1 MHVIAAKAVCF
12 GEALSQ
18 EFKKYQTQ
26 VIKNSSIFA
35 ESLVKEGIEI
45 VSGGSD
51 NHLVLISLVK
61 YGITGKDLANLL
73 DQYKITV
80 NKNGIPKDPQ
90 SPFVTSGIRVGTPA
104 MTRRGFKEKDFE
116 DLALLIARFIKSMAV
131 NNLALDSETESFVKA
146 EVKRLTAGLNFYN
159 NDRAGSLTT

>member
-1 MHVIAAKAVCF
+1 
-12 GEALSQ
+12 
-18 EFKKYQTQ
+18 
-26 VIKNSSIFA
+26 
-35 ESLVKEGIEI
+35 
-45 VSGGSD
+45 
-51 NHLVLISLVK
+51 
-61 YGITGKDLANLL
+61 
-73 DQYKITV
+73 
-80 NKNGIPKDPQ
+80 
-90 SPFVTSGIRVGTPA
+90 